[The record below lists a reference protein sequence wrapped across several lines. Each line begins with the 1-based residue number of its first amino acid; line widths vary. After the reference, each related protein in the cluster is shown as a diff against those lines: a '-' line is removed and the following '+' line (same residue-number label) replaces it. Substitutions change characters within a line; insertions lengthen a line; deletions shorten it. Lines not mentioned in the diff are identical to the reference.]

1 MSSILVGKSVLV
13 VGGCGFLGYHI
24 VNHLLQVQARVS
36 VLECKLDHNRIDS
49 VDYISGDISNKKH
62 VERILARVRPEV
74 IIHTASPTALA
85 SNSDLYFRV
94 NVDGTRNL
102 LEYARNIKTVQAF
115 VYTSSA
121 SIVHDTVSDLVMADE
136 TARVLYQPEQP
147 EVYGHT
153 KALADDLVR
162 VSNDPDA
169 GFLTV
174 CLRPAGMFGERDVN
188 TLQKMV
194 ENAEAGRNKFQV
206 GSGQNRFDFT
216 YVGNAASAHIL
227 ASEALL
233 NEATFPSQTAAAL
246 GVAGEAFFITNDNPM
261 PFWDFV
267 RAIGSAAGRSVQ
279 PQDVW
284 IIPES
289 VGLSM
294 ALIAEW
300 IIWIWLFGKSRS
312 TMTRSGIRYSCLTR
326 TYCIDKAKTRLG
338 YKPSVSMEDG
348 IKRGVDWWLS
358 CKSKKTQ

>member
-1 MSSILVGKSVLV
+1 MV
-13 VGGCGFLGYHI
+13 
-24 VNHLLQVQARVS
+24 
-36 VLECKLDHNRIDS
+36 
-49 VDYISGDISNKKH
+49 
-62 VERILARVRPEV
+62 
-74 IIHTASPTALA
+74 
-85 SNSDLYFRV
+85 
-94 NVDGTRNL
+94 
-102 LEYARNIKTVQAF
+102 
-115 VYTSSA
+115 
-121 SIVHDTVSDLVMADE
+121 DE

-162 VSNDPDA
+162 ASNDPES

-206 GSGQNRFDFT
+206 GSGKNLFDFT

-233 NEATFPSQTAAAL
+233 KEAANSPSKTAAAAP

-267 RAIGSAAGRSVQ
+267 RAIGSAAGHPVK

-284 IIPES
+284 VISES
-289 VGLSM
+289 VGLSI
-294 ALIAEW
+294 AWIAEW
-300 IIWIWLFGKSRS
+300 IIWISSLGKSRS

-326 TYCIDKAKTRLG
+326 TYRIDKAKTRLG
-338 YKPSVSMEDG
+338 YRPEVSMEDG

-358 CKSKKTQ
+358 SKSNKKTE

>member
-1 MSSILVGKSVLV
+1 MSSILAGKSVLV

-24 VNHLLQVQARVS
+24 VNQLLQVQARVS
-36 VLECKLDHNRIDS
+36 VLDLKLDHNRIDS
-49 VDYISGDISNKKH
+49 VDYINGDITNKKD
-62 VERILARVRPEV
+62 VQRILARLQPDV

-85 SNSDLYFRV
+85 SDSDVYFRV

-102 LEYARNIKTVQAF
+102 LESARSIKTVHAF

-121 SIVHDTVSDLVMADE
+121 FIVHDTVSDLVMADE

-162 VSNDPDA
+162 ASNDPDA

-174 CLRPAGMFGERDVN
+174 CLRPAGMFGECDVN
-188 TLQKMV
+188 TLQKMA

-206 GSGQNRFDFT
+206 GSGKNLFDFT

-233 NEATFPSQTAAAL
+233 NEATYPSNTAAAL

-267 RAIGSAAGRSVQ
+267 RAIGSAAGHPVK

-284 IIPES
+284 VIPKP

-300 IIWIWLFGKSRS
+300 IIWISSFGKSRS

-326 TYCIDKAKTRLG
+326 TYCIDKAKKKLG
-338 YKPSVSMEDG
+338 YEPRVSMEEG

-358 CKSKKTQ
+358 SKSKKTQ